1 MVETSSCRPGPRPAP
16 APAPAGARLGRVH
29 GVGARPRA
37 CGPAPTRTRHNAVA
51 GHYAQRLLEVLSG
64 HRVCDQLAVLTTE
77 EVYDDVQTLVKRRLL
92 RAPGNALPVLGRVFD
107 DSPAPGVLE
116 VTATVGVGDRVELL
130 AFRLEQHS
138 PPRRP
143 ETTTWRFTALETRW

>member
-1 MVETSSCRPGPRPAP
+1 MVPTHTRETHMVEAHPGVRV
-16 APAPAGARLGRVH
+16 GRIH
-29 GVGARPRA
+29 GVSRTR
-37 CGPAPTRTRHNAVA
+37 PTRTRHNALA
-51 GHYAQRLLEVLSG
+51 GHYAQQLLEVLSG

-77 EVYDDVQTLVKRRLL
+77 DVYDDVRTLVRRRLL
-92 RAPGNALPVLGRVFD
+92 RAPGDALPVLGRVHD
-107 DSPAPGVLE
+107 ASPAPGGLE

-130 AFRLEQHS
+130 AFRLERHS